1 MSQVIDADTHV
12 SESLAMWEYLD
23 PKLYPR
29 RPVVTSVPT
38 DTIYGDRNA
47 FWLIDGFTYPRPM
60 GRAGQALITPSASV
74 RERARTDIAVESR
87 ELTHPALR
95 VRDMDRLG
103 VDTQIIFPTLFLC
116 YLTEDVELEVG
127 LYSAYNR
134 FMGEAC
140 EQSNGRL
147 RWAVIPPLRNIEA
160 SITEMRWA
168 KDHGACGVF
177 FRGMEG
183 DRSLA
188 DPYFFPIYQEASDL
202 DLPICVHTGPGNPGL
217 ANLFRIEMSSPL
229 MYNGILPVVAF
240 RDLLAKKIPER
251 FPNLRFG
258 FIEAGASWVPY
269 IVDTV
274 LGRRP
279 ADSPGKGAQ
288 DLFRD
293 YHLYVACLPN
303 EDVEY
308 LARYT
313 GEDHLI
319 TGSDYSHLDP
329 AAEPSHIAAM
339 RAHEEL
345 PERVLDKILGE
356 NARTFY
362 GI

>member
-1 MSQVIDADTHV
+1 MSKVIDADTHV
-12 SESLAMWEYLD
+12 SESTAMWEFMDSAFYQ
-23 PKLYPR
+23 R
-29 RPVVTSVPT
+29 RPVITTVPT
-38 DTIYGDRNA
+38 DTIYGERNA

-60 GRAGQALITPSASV
+60 GRAGQALITPAASV
-74 RERARTDIAVESR
+74 RELARKDIALESR
-87 ELTHPALR
+87 ELTDPA
-95 VRDMDRLG
+95 VRIKDMDRLG
-103 VDTQIIFPTLFLC
+103 VETQIVFPTLFLC
-116 YLTEDVELEVG
+116 YLTEDVELEVE
-127 LYSAYNR
+127 LYRAYNR
-134 FMGEAC
+134 FMGQAC
-140 EQSNGRL
+140 GQSNGRI

-160 SITEMRWA
+160 TLEEMRWG

-188 DPYFFPIYQEASDL
+188 DPYFYPVYQEASDL
-202 DLPICVHTGPGNPGL
+202 DLAICVHTGPGNPRL
-217 ANLFRIEMSSPL
+217 ASQFVIEMSSPF
-229 MYNGILPVVAF
+229 MYNGILPVLAF
-240 RDLLAKKIPER
+240 RDLLSKKIPER
-251 FPNLRFG
+251 FPKLRFG
-258 FIEAGASWVPY
+258 FIEAGASWIPY

-288 DLFRD
+288 ELFHD
-293 YHLYVACLPN
+293 YRLYVACLPN

-308 LARYT
+308 LAKYT

-319 TGSDYSHLDP
+319 TGSDYAHQDP
-329 AAEPSHIAAM
+329 AAEPHHIDAM

-345 PERVLDKILGE
+345 PQRVLDKILGE